1 MCADQGDRDPYWA
14 RPWPAALA
22 LAQLV
27 LQQPDLVKGK
37 RVCDFGC
44 GLGLAGIA
52 AALSGAYFVS
62 VIISALSSIV
72 LHMPCQSLIEYAS
85 SIDCLLLGSFDNCEL
100 QRFNHHIPHFCNPL
114 LRTLADCF

>member
-1 MCADQGDRDPYWA
+1 MCVCLDRGDRDPYWA

-27 LQQPDLVKGK
+27 LQQPHLVKGK

-52 AALSGAYFVS
+52 AALSGVYPS
-62 VIISALSSIV
+62 LLLLSALSGVFLQLSILLASAQLLCRFCMANSCLFTDAV
-72 LHMPCQSLIEYAS
+72 FYAVY
-85 SIDCLLLGSFDNCEL
+85 
-100 QRFNHHIPHFCNPL
+100 
-114 LRTLADCF
+114 